1 MNSVCRDIFT
11 AIHSGK
17 WLSIEYQNSKK
28 EITKYWIGIKSI
40 NPIDKSMRVIG
51 LHLAQYTTTELK
63 IFVESILSSAV
74 IDGSYFDI
82 DPALIEDI
90 KINPVKY
97 ESMFHKVANL
107 KILNYL
113 IECNKLDALPYK
125 TEYALI
131 DHFDGEWKG
140 KYRLNDKQFM
150 EIVKNFQY
158 SSVKKNNTYKIKSL
172 AVNVMSI
179 NTEQGL
185 YVLAYRKLR
194 LNVAA
199 RTLQQEDEITVCT
212 EFSIDGNKQSI
223 RKFLDAEDYELLN
236 DFEKNVELIKD
247 KITNSNK
254 QINGVD
260 DMPYMIAIGRDVF
273 LDLNQEY
280 KAIHKMYEEDKVTVP
295 IKAFFGEL
303 LKHTLRRKDY
313 PIVLLNK
320 QINLDQLL
328 AIHNGMKYPLAYI
341 QGPPGTGKT
350 NTIVNAIITAFFN
363 DKTVLFTSYNNHPID
378 GVFLKLSNIKYK
390 KNYVIPFPV
399 IRLGNDEKVLEA
411 LDYIKDLYNR
421 TKDLNI
427 FEGTL
432 DKNRDDKI
440 ERTKKLS
447 QLLKN
452 HEEKLELLERK
463 ETIEKL
469 LSTNNHLSLH
479 FELEGVQLAKIN
491 ERLKEIG
498 DITNEEAIKL
508 VMEDAEEFEKYLYY
522 TSAKYIKRLKEAKN
536 EDLMNIVYHSDEG
549 ERVKKFNDYIK
560 KPENLK
566 KFQRIF
572 PIIATTAIS
581 SHKLGKPDVY
591 FDMVIM
597 DEASQGN
604 IATSLVPIL
613 RGNSL
618 MLVGDPQQLNP
629 VILLDSMDNSKL
641 RKTYNITDEYDYVN
655 NSIYKTFLAS
665 DAVSG
670 EILLSRHY
678 RCHKDIIN
686 FNNKKYYNN
695 KLIVETQSKEKNPLV
710 FVNVANNT
718 TNYKNTA
725 PYEAEEIVKFAELN
739 KDKSIGVITPFV
751 NQKQLIDDMLKKR
764 GITNVGC
771 GTVHA
776 FQGDEKDVI
785 LFSLSLTDK
794 TGKATYGWLKN
805 NKELINV
812 ATSRAKEKLVVVGS
826 DKDLERLHDHDG
838 DDLYELVHYIKTQGR
853 FEVTPRETSSRALG
867 IKPYSTE
874 TETAFFETLNH
885 ALDNVLNTNQKCVV
899 RKEVGIAH
907 VFQDNVSY
915 NDLFYTGRFDFVVYE
930 KRQKIEIPILAIEL
944 DGREHVEDEV
954 VKERD
959 RKKTE
964 ICRQHRFELIR
975 VENSYARRYQHI
987 KAILEKY
994 FQAVK

>member
-1 MNSVCRDIFT
+1 MNLVCRDIFT

-17 WLSIEYQNSKK
+17 WLSIEYKNNKD
-28 EITKYWIGIKSI
+28 EVTRYWIGIKNI
-40 NPIDKSMRVIG
+40 NPIEKSIRAVG
-51 LHLAQYTTTELK
+51 LHLGQYTTTELK
-63 IFVESILSSAV
+63 IFIESILSSSV
-74 IDGSYFDI
+74 IDGSYFDVNQ
-82 DPALIEDI
+82 ALLEDI
-90 KINPVKY
+90 KTNPVKY
-97 ESMFHKVANL
+97 ESIFHKVANL

-113 IECNKLDALPYK
+113 VECNKLDSLPYK
-125 TEYALI
+125 TDYALI
-131 DHFDGEWKG
+131 NHFDGEWRGDYK
-140 KYRLNDKQFM
+140 LSEKQFM

-158 SSVKKNNTYKIKSL
+158 SAVKKNNNYCIKCL

-179 NTEQGL
+179 NTKQGL
-185 YVLAYRKLR
+185 YVLAYKKLNLDVEER
-194 LNVAA
+194 IL
-199 RTLQQEDEITVCT
+199 RQEKEITICT

-223 RKFLDAEDYELLN
+223 RKFLDAEDYELLE
-236 DFEKNVELIKD
+236 DFENNVELIKD
-247 KITNSNK
+247 KITMTN
-254 QINGVD
+254 QHINGVD
-260 DMPYMIAIGRDVF
+260 DMPYMLAIGRDII
-273 LDLNQEY
+273 LDLNEEY

-303 LKHTLRRKDY
+303 LKHTIRRKDY
-313 PIVLLNK
+313 PITLLSK
-320 QINLDQLL
+320 QINIDQLL

-350 NTIVNAIITAFFN
+350 NTIVNTIITAFFN
-363 DKTVLFTSYNNHPID
+363 EKTVLFTSYNNHPID
-378 GVFLKLSNIKYK
+378 GVFSKLSKMTYK
-390 KNYVIPFPV
+390 KNYVIPFPM

-411 LDYIKDLYNR
+411 LKYIKILYNR
-421 TKDLNI
+421 VKDI
-427 FEGTL
+427 TVYEGTL
-432 DKNRDDKI
+432 DKNKDDKI
-440 ERTKKLS
+440 ERTKRLS

-452 HEEKLELLERK
+452 HEEKLELIERK

-469 LSTNNHLSLH
+469 LSTNNHISLH
-479 FELEGVQLAKIN
+479 YELEGVQLARIN

-498 DITNEEAIKL
+498 EITNEEAIKL
-508 VMEDAEEFEKYLYY
+508 VMDDKEQFEKYLFY
-522 TSAKYIKRLKEAKN
+522 TAAKYVKRLKESRY
-536 EDLMNIVYHSDEG
+536 EDLMNIVNLEDDG
-549 ERVKKFNDYIK
+549 EKVRMFNGYIK
-560 KPENLK
+560 NPENLK
-566 KFQRIF
+566 KLQKVF

-581 SHKLGKPDVY
+581 AHKLGEPDVY

-613 RGNSL
+613 RGNNL

-629 VILLDSMDNSKL
+629 VILLDEIANIKL
-641 RKTYNITDEYDYVN
+641 RQTYNITDEYDYVK
-655 NSIYKTFLAS
+655 NSIYKTYLAS

-678 RCHKDIIN
+678 RCHKDIIS

-695 KLIVETQSKEKNPLV
+695 KLIIETQSKEKNPLV
-710 FVNVANNT
+710 FVNVSNNT

-725 PYEAEEIVKFAELN
+725 PCEADGIVEYAKLN
-739 KDKSIGVITPFV
+739 KDKTIGVITPFV
-751 NQKQLIDDMLKKR
+751 NQKQLIDEMLKENE
-764 GITNVGC
+764 ITNVSC

-794 TGKATYGWLKN
+794 TSKATYGWLKN

-812 ATSRAKEKLVVVGS
+812 ATSRAKDKLVVFGS
-826 DKDLERLHDHDG
+826 NSDLERLHDNDS
-838 DDLYELVHYIKTQGR
+838 DDLYELVNYIKTQGQ
-853 FEVTPRETSSRALG
+853 FKVTPRETSSRALG

-885 ALDNVLNTNQKCVV
+885 ALDNVLNTNRKCIV
-899 RKEVGIAH
+899 RKEVPISH
-907 VFQDNVSY
+907 VFQDNMGY

-930 KRQKIEIPILAIEL
+930 KRQQAEVPVLAIEL
-944 DGREHVEDEV
+944 DGREHMDDEL

-959 RKKTE
+959 RKKTA

-987 KAILEKY
+987 KSILERY
-994 FQAVK
+994 FKSVK